1 MDTVIVVP
9 NQNLFKIASETTTF
23 EESFNLS
30 NNVLK
35 HGVQSVTDLMVR
47 PGLINLDFA
56 DVRAIMDEMGK
67 AMMGTGEA
75 EGEDRAIQAS
85 EKAIA
90 NPLLDEISLRGAKGV
105 LINITGGY
113 DLTLFELDEAANRI
127 REEVDPDANI
137 IVGSTLDTELE
148 GKMRVSVVA
157 TGIDAGEISQSFN
170 QSQTQET
177 ELISDQIVEQADQNL
192 SLEEPLVAKTQEI
205 FDQIDN
211 EISSDISTDQPLV
224 TDNEYK
230 EENGLQAASVAASF
244 QEPSGIPTAET
255 LERLRA
261 AVSKENTESPMPQNN
276 EQPSEIERPKFGI
289 SSLISRMSR
298 SEGSDITSEP
308 RKEPNF
314 NSTDDDDGEQ
324 DKIEVPAFLRRQ
336 AN

>member
-1 MDTVIVVP
+1 
-9 NQNLFKIASETTTF
+9 
-23 EESFNLS
+23 
-30 NNVLK
+30 
-35 HGVQSVTDLMVR
+35 
-47 PGLINLDFA
+47 
-56 DVRAIMDEMGK
+56 
-67 AMMGTGEA
+67 MGTGEA

-170 QSQTQET
+170 ESQMQKT
-177 ELISDQIVEQADQNL
+177 ELVSDQIVEQADQNL

-211 EISSDISTDQPLV
+211 EISSDISTDQPLA
-224 TDNEYK
+224 TDDEYK
-230 EENGLQAASVAASF
+230 EENGLQAASVASSF

-261 AVSKENTESPMPQNN
+261 AVSKENSESPMPQNN

-298 SEGSDITSEP
+298 SEGSDISSEP

-314 NSTDDDDGEQ
+314 NSTDDDNGEQ